1 MTPAGYPGQRVRAKK
16 RFLPKN
22 VVSGVARRSRA
33 RSQSSTLPVVAAGA
47 LILLVLQVLQTQRAP
62 NLPTALTDEQRLF
75 IGQVGGVARR
85 LRPEVG
91 LPPSLVTAM
100 AINET
105 GWGQSSLSRRAH
117 NYFGIKAP
125 PGQGVVEPTQE
136 VIEGRWVTVWARF
149 RAYPSLEESVRD
161 LGHFLRA
168 NPRYDAV
175 WPTVIN
181 PRLTARTLLAA
192 GYATDPDWADKLIRL
207 IDGYNLEALDG
218 LAAPVVGLQ
227 GEQ

>member
-1 MTPAGYPGQRVRAKK
+1 M
-16 RFLPKN
+16 LP
-22 VVSGVARRSRA
+22 
-33 RSQSSTLPVVAAGA
+33 LVAAGA
-47 LILLVLQVLQTQRAP
+47 VVLGLLQALQMLRAP
-62 NLPTALTDEQRLF
+62 APPAPLTDEQRLF

-105 GWGQSSLSRRAH
+105 GWGQSSLSRLAH
-117 NYFGIKAP
+117 NYFGIKAA
-125 PGQGVVEPTQE
+125 PGSQGVLEPTQE
-136 VIEGRWVTVWARF
+136 VIDGRWVTVWARF

-161 LGHFLRA
+161 LGQFLRA

-175 WPTVIN
+175 WPTAIN

-218 LAAPVVGLQ
+218 LAASAAGLQ

>member
-1 MTPAGYPGQRVRAKK
+1 
-16 RFLPKN
+16 
-22 VVSGVARRSRA
+22 VSGVARRSRA
-33 RSQSSTLPVVAAGA
+33 RRRPSLLPLLAAAA
-47 LILLVLQVLQTQRAP
+47 LVLLLLQVLQTLREPSPPA
-62 NLPTALTDEQRLF
+62 ALTDEQRVF

-85 LRPEVG
+85 LRPEIG
-91 LPPSLVTAM
+91 LAPSLVTAM

-105 GWGQSSLSRRAH
+105 GWGQSSLSRMAH

-136 VIEGRWVTVWARF
+136 VIQGRWVTVWARF
-149 RAYPSLEESVRD
+149 RAYGSLEESVRD
-161 LGHFLRA
+161 LGQFLHT

-175 WPTVIN
+175 WPTAID

-218 LAAPVVGLQ
+218 LAAPPVVGLEGKQ
-227 GEQ
+227 

>member
-1 MTPAGYPGQRVRAKK
+1 M
-16 RFLPKN
+16 L
-22 VVSGVARRSRA
+22 
-33 RSQSSTLPVVAAGA
+33 
-47 LILLVLQVLQTQRAP
+47 RAP
-62 NLPTALTDEQRLF
+62 SAPTALTDEQRLF

-91 LPPSLVTAM
+91 LAPSLVTAM

-161 LGHFLRA
+161 LGQFLRA

-175 WPTVIN
+175 WSTAIN
-181 PRLTARTLLAA
+181 PRLSARTLLAA

-218 LAAPVVGLQ
+218 LAAPAVGLQ

>member
-1 MTPAGYPGQRVRAKK
+1 M
-16 RFLPKN
+16 
-22 VVSGVARRSRA
+22 ARRSRA
-33 RSQSSTLPVVAAGA
+33 RPRRSILPLVAAA
-47 LILLVLQVLQTQRAP
+47 ALVLLLLEALQALRAP
-62 NLPTALTDEQRLF
+62 SPPAALTDEQRLF

-85 LRPEVG
+85 LRPDVG
-91 LPPSLVTAM
+91 LAPSLVTAM

-105 GWGQSSLSRRAH
+105 GWGQSSLSRVAH

-125 PGQGVVEPTQE
+125 PGQGVLEPTQE

-149 RAYPSLEESVRD
+149 RAYGSLEESVRD
-161 LGHFLRA
+161 LGQFLRA

-175 WPTVIN
+175 WPTAIN

>member
-1 MTPAGYPGQRVRAKK
+1 
-16 RFLPKN
+16 
-22 VVSGVARRSRA
+22 
-33 RSQSSTLPVVAAGA
+33 VAAA
-47 LILLVLQVLQTQRAP
+47 ALVLLLLEALQALRAP
-62 NLPTALTDEQRLF
+62 SPPAALTDEQRLF

-85 LRPEVG
+85 LRPDVG
-91 LPPSLVTAM
+91 LAPSLVTAM

-105 GWGQSSLSRRAH
+105 GWGQSSLSRVAH

-125 PGQGVVEPTQE
+125 PGQGVLEPTQE

-149 RAYPSLEESVRD
+149 RAYDSLEESVRD
-161 LGHFLRA
+161 LGQFLRA

-175 WPTVIN
+175 WPTAIN